1 MYRGAKH
8 QFGVLSTDHE
18 RLLLPNGLS
27 IHYKGLTQ
35 DGDSWWYVGKKGRQ
49 DVKQHI
55 FGSKIFENS
64 IQALSRIV
72 MTDAMLEIGKF
83 YKVVMTVHDEIVVCV
98 REEEAGSAVG
108 LIEELM
114 SVAPA
119 WCKDLPVACEVGIS
133 KSYGGAK

>member
-1 MYRGAKH
+1 MYRGVKH

-64 IQALSRIV
+64 IQALSRVI
-72 MTDAMLEIGKF
+72 MTDAMLKIP
-83 YKVVMTVHDEIVVCV
+83 YKVCLTVHDEIVVCV
-98 REEEAGSAVG
+98 REEEA
-108 LIEELM
+108 EEAADVVEAAM
-114 SVAPA
+114 STAPA
-119 WCKDLPVACEVGIS
+119 WCKDLPVACETSVA
-133 KSYGGAK
+133 KSYGEAK